1 MSIKEIK
8 TRLSILTVLAH
19 YDLQVDRNNMLKCP
33 FHEDAKASMR
43 VYPETNTVYC
53 FAGSCK
59 VDNLDVIDFV
69 MQMDNSTKHT
79 AIKKCER
86 LLGEQGEM
94 PKLQPEPKPAPVP
107 VTHAFNAHL
116 KSFASH
122 KKAREYAQSRALD
135 CQALEIGYK
144 SQKSKDKWARGCLLF
159 PLKNANDEVVSLYGR
174 SIYASN
180 PTTSGAGRHFY
191 QFARS
196 GLYPAYPV
204 RDTRVLIL
212 TESIID
218 AATLLCLNLPCSRA

>member
-8 TRLSILTVLAH
+8 SRLSILTVLAH

-107 VTHAFNAHL
+107 VTHAFNAH
-116 KSFASH
+116 
-122 KKAREYAQSRALD
+122 
-135 CQALEIGYK
+135 
-144 SQKSKDKWARGCLLF
+144 
-159 PLKNANDEVVSLYGR
+159 
-174 SIYASN
+174 
-180 PTTSGAGRHFY
+180 
-191 QFARS
+191 
-196 GLYPAYPV
+196 
-204 RDTRVLIL
+204 
-212 TESIID
+212 
-218 AATLLCLNLPCSRA
+218 